1 MMESFL
7 MFRSGTS
14 YRSSYPLLAASH
26 ISLSAPGA
34 KLNVAGAY
42 FSFWG
47 GENKSY
53 HVLDSLRACAM
64 FIVSA
69 HVCDA
74 SLD

>member
-1 MMESFL
+1 M
-7 MFRSGTS
+7 
-14 YRSSYPLLAASH
+14 LAASH
-26 ISLSAPGA
+26 ISLSASSA

-42 FSFWG
+42 FSFG
-47 GENKSY
+47 GRENKSW
-53 HVLDSLRACAM
+53 HVLDAIRAGAM

>member
-1 MMESFL
+1 MMESFM

-14 YRSSYPLLAASH
+14 YRSGYPLLAASH
-26 ISLSAPGA
+26 MALSAPGA

-42 FSFWG
+42 FSFGG
-47 GENKSY
+47 GENKYS